1 MDRLACHWL
10 QDRGDLPSYESQL
23 YSRMKY
29 GDPVAT
35 WRIANAV
42 RERLFGHPLWQVWS
56 ENGQKVVM
64 ASSAYGSVPTAAHW
78 VSENLQTMLKE
89 DGLGV
94 TRMKF
99 EREGGFGC
107 HSYSQMDLAKR
118 REVLQERRIW
128 LEGPEL
134 AEGATLLVFD
144 DLRSTGAHE
153 ESLRKVVED
162 HPAISRVVF
171 LYFIGFSSALS
182 KSQPQQE
189 DALNHSL
196 VRTPEDLL
204 QMTRSSQSPLLIN
217 ARLVRF
223 LLRAGAQDP
232 DGFVALLP
240 KLPEDFLRAVLL
252 AANSRDGYANQA
264 AYVKGFELLQ
274 SYLTVASL

>member
-1 MDRLACHWL
+1 M
-10 QDRGDLPSYESQL
+10 PSYESQL

-35 WRIANAV
+35 WRIADAV
-42 RERLFGHPLWQVWS
+42 REQLLEHPLWQVWS
-56 ENGQKVVM
+56 GHGQQVVM

-78 VSENLQTMLKE
+78 VSENLQTMLE
-89 DGLGV
+89 EEGLKV
-94 TRMKF
+94 SRMKF
-99 EREGGFGC
+99 ERQGGFGC

-128 LEGPEL
+128 LDGPDLET
-134 AEGATLLVFD
+134 GTTLLVFD

-153 ESLRKVVED
+153 ESLRKVVES
-162 HPAISRVVF
+162 HPEIDRVVF
-171 LYFIGFSSALS
+171 LYFIGFSAALS

-196 VRTPEDLL
+196 VRTAEDLVQL
-204 QMTRSSQSPLLIN
+204 ARNAPSPLLIN

-223 LLRAGAQDP
+223 LLRAGSEDR

-240 KLPEDFLRAVLL
+240 KFPPEFLRGVAQ
-252 AANSRDGYANQA
+252 AASSRDGYASQV
-264 AYVKGFELLQ
+264 AYAQGFDLLQ
-274 SYLTVASL
+274 SFLTVVSP